1 MERGIMNAQMQLIAT
16 NFFLKN
22 QKSFH
27 RGKVRD
33 IYNIKD
39 KYLVVV
45 ACDRIS
51 AFDHVLPRPIP
62 YKGQILNQVAAKFLD
77 LTAHEVPNWK
87 IATPDP
93 NVTVGYKC
101 EPILIEF
108 VIRGYLAGYAW
119 RLYEKGGREICGVK
133 LPEGLKKNDKLPE
146 PIITPTIKNNSGH
159 DTDISMADILA
170 NKLIKKKDLE
180 ILENY
185 TRKLYKLG
193 TDIANERGLILVDT
207 KYEFGHNDEKKII
220 LIDEVHT
227 PDSSRYF
234 YKDDYV
240 QRQKKGEE
248 QKQLSKEFVREWLME
263 NGFYGEKDQLVPD
276 MTDEV
281 IDSITNRYAELYEK
295 ITGEPFVKRSYE
307 NILDQIETNINEYL
321 NSNPLFS

>member
-1 MERGIMNAQMQLIAT
+1 MNTTTSQLIAT

-39 KYLVVV
+39 KHLVVV

-62 YKGQILNQVAAKFLD
+62 YKGQILNQIAAKFLD
-77 LTAHEVPNWK
+77 ATAHEVPNWK

-93 NVTVGYKC
+93 NVTVGIKC

-119 RLYEKGGREICGVK
+119 RVYEKGGREICGVT
-133 LPEGLKKNDKLPE
+133 LPEGLKKNDPLPA
-146 PIITPTIKNNSGH
+146 PIITPTIKNNVGH

-170 NKLIKKKDLE
+170 QKLLKKKDLE
-180 ILENY
+180 QLEAY
-185 TRKLYKLG
+185 TRKLYTLG
-193 TDIANERGLILVDT
+193 SEIANDRGLILVDT
-207 KYEFGHNDEKKII
+207 KYEFGFNDEKKII

-234 YKDDYV
+234 YKDDYEK
-240 QRQKKGEE
+240 RQKKGEE

-263 NGFYGEKDQLVPD
+263 NGFYGEKDQKLPD

-281 IDSITNRYAELYEK
+281 VNSITERYIELFEK
-295 ITGEPFVKRSYE
+295 ITGDKFEKRSYE
-307 NILDQIETNINEYL
+307 HILDDIEGNVNDYI
-321 NSNPLFS
+321 NSNPLFQ